1 MSYDALNTL
10 HSLAAYIWLGSLFG
24 SLVFTTVASRRA
36 PAGLVT
42 GATAIVR
49 FSTRVGVP
57 ASVVL
62 LICGLWMV
70 GTGEAPKG
78 GTWITIGFVTWL
90 LAAVVGSGL
99 MHPAARKMRNAAPGS
114 DEAISYARRIA
125 LIGGGEIILIVIAI
139 WAMGA
144 QPGS

>member
-1 MSYDALNTL
+1 
-10 HSLAAYIWLGSLFG
+10 
-24 SLVFTTVASRRA
+24 
-36 PAGLVT
+36 
-42 GATAIVR
+42 
-49 FSTRVGVP
+49 
-57 ASVVL
+57 
-62 LICGLWMV
+62 MV

-78 GTWITIGFVTWL
+78 GIWITIGFVTWL
-90 LAAVVGSGL
+90 LAALVGSGL